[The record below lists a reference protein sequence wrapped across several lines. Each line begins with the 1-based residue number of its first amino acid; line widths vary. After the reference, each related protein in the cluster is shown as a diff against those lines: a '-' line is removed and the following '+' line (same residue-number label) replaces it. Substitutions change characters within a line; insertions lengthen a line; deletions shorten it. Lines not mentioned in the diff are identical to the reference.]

1 VNSDRSCT
9 GVYEV
14 AINIDLRPGPGKG
27 RPTIF
32 GLVVLILDDAV
43 RRDDW
48 NRTSG
53 LVVPDHALSL
63 LSYIP
68 K

>member
-1 VNSDRSCT
+1 MNSDRSCT
-9 GVYEV
+9 GVSEV
-14 AINIDLRPGPGKG
+14 MISIELRPGPGEV
-27 RPTIF
+27 TIDAML
-32 GLVVLILDDAV
+32 GVLMLDDAV